1 MLSVTQQKWYTSPI
15 KDDQLD
21 MTGVE
26 LSVTRLKHFTD
37 IFTTSLF
44 LVLQTSWLDE
54 AGLPKVLMSK
64 SEPGS
69 LCKIDWVRGCVY
81 GRVCVRA
88 CVCVCECVRVCV
100 CRVCVCVFERHTER
114 ERAWFS
120 VQD

>member
-1 MLSVTQQKWYTSPI
+1 MLSVAQQKWYTSLNISI

-21 MTGVE
+21 MKGVE

-37 IFTTSLF
+37 IFTRSLF

-69 LCKIDWVRGCVY
+69 LCKIDWVRGCM
-81 GRVCVRA
+81 CV
-88 CVCVCECVRVCV
+88 
-100 CRVCVCVFERHTER
+100 
-114 ERAWFS
+114 
-120 VQD
+120 